1 LLVWTCATPTHP
13 RHDTREGGCR
23 TSRRASATAEDQEDD
38 VRAQPDAPTTPDAP
52 EQPADPGTPHPSP
65 PGQVPDAIGAVAR
78 LSPYERLFE
87 QRVVFLRGALE
98 ETTADD
104 LIAQLLALDH
114 ERDDPITLLIDS
126 PGGNTFGMFALHDV
140 MVSLRSPVD
149 TRCVGLA
156 ASAGAFLLATGT
168 GTRSAHANAS
178 VMFHQPWGGTGRRS
192 AVDIA
197 RQAEMFTATR
207 RRKQAILAERTGQP
221 YERIARDLDRDL
233 WLTADEALAYGAI
246 DEVIGTA
253 PTIPV
258 DAD

>member
-1 LLVWTCATPTHP
+1 MSSTDVPP
-13 RHDTREGGCR
+13 R
-23 TSRRASATAEDQEDD
+23 
-38 VRAQPDAPTTPDAP
+38 APEPGAPEPDAP
-52 EQPADPGTPHPSP
+52 EPPRPPAVTDP
-65 PGQVPDAIGAVAR
+65 IGAMAR

-104 LIAQLLALDH
+104 LVAQLLALDH
-114 ERDDPITLLIDS
+114 DSDQPITLLIDS

-140 MVSLRSPVD
+140 MASLRSPVH

-168 GTRSAHANAS
+168 GIRSATANAS
-178 VMFHQPWGGTGRRS
+178 IMFHQPWGGTGRRT
-192 AVDIA
+192 AIDIA
-197 RQAEMFTATR
+197 KQAAQFADTR
-207 RRKQAILAERTGQP
+207 RRMQAILAERTGQD
-221 YERIARDLDRDL
+221 YERIRRDLDRDH

-253 PTIPV
+253 PRVPAT
-258 DAD
+258 

>member
-1 LLVWTCATPTHP
+1 MSTSLTP
-13 RHDTREGGCR
+13 
-23 TSRRASATAEDQEDD
+23 SASPEM
-38 VRAQPDAPTTPDAP
+38 PDAPDAP
-52 EQPADPGTPHPSP
+52 DTPEGPTPVTDP
-65 PGQVPDAIGAVAR
+65 IGAVAR

-87 QRVVFLRGALE
+87 QRTVFLRGALE

-114 ERDDPITLLIDS
+114 HDDGPITLLIDS

-168 GTRSAHANAS
+168 GTRAAMANAS
-178 VMFHQPWGGTGRRS
+178 IMFHQPWGGTGRRT
-192 AVDIA
+192 AIDVA
-197 RQAEMFTATR
+197 KQAEMFAATR
-207 RRKQAILAERTGQP
+207 RRKQAILADRTGQP
-221 YERIARDLDRDL
+221 YDRIARDLDRDL

-253 PTIPV
+253 PSIPT
-258 DAD
+258 D